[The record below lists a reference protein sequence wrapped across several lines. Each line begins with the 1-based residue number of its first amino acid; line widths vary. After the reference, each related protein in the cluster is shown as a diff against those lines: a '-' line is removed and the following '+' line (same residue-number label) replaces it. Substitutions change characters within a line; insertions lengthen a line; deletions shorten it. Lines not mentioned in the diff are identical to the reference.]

1 MCIIVLTYFWDHH
14 ITYSLNKWYCR
25 GGASAIILLRPIH
38 VVLHKLLHHPF
49 GVRIG
54 GRCGVV
60 VEDAL
65 RSGN

>member
-1 MCIIVLTYFWDHH
+1 MCIYCLNTILGLSCYLQ
-14 ITYSLNKWYCR
+14 SNKWYCG
-25 GGASAIILLRPIH
+25 GGASAIIFLTPIH

-49 GVRIG
+49 GIRIE
-54 GRCGVV
+54 GRCGV

>member
-1 MCIIVLTYFWDHH
+1 MLYIKLYIKHY
-14 ITYSLNKWYCR
+14 KWYR
-25 GGASAIILLRPIH
+25 GGGTSAIILLRPIH

-49 GVRIG
+49 GIGIG
-54 GRCGVV
+54 GGCGV